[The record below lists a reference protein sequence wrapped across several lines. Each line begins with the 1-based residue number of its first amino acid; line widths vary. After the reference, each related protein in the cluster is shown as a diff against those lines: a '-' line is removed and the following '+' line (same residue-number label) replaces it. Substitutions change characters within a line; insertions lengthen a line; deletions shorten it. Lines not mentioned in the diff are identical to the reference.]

1 VVAKR
6 SCMEDFEEDVI
17 YRLYITMAVVV
28 VVGGGVVLRQSDD
41 VFRNVR
47 FGVVTN
53 VLSPPFRLWH
63 PYGCNHRGLLRI
75 HIATAIRCC
84 EDVDVDMI
92 MDVYIYIYI
101 SALGMKQKY
110 RPHKTI

>member
-6 SCMEDFEEDVI
+6 SCIEDFEEDVI

-28 VVGGGVVLRQSDD
+28 GGGGVVLRPSDE

-53 VLSPPFRLWH
+53 VLSLTLPGRLWH
-63 PYGCNHRGLLRI
+63 P
-75 HIATAIRCC
+75 
-84 EDVDVDMI
+84 
-92 MDVYIYIYI
+92 
-101 SALGMKQKY
+101 
-110 RPHKTI
+110 